1 MPSARSAARVIFLM
15 ILSIPPAALAQVT
28 TADIVGRVTDASG
41 GTLPGVTVTI
51 EHAGTADVRTAVTGE
66 TGDYVFNLL
75 PIGTYTVRIELPG
88 FQTQSAKV
96 VLSTGDR
103 ARLDAKLALGQL
115 EETLTVTAETPLVQT
130 DTSTVGALVTE
141 QIVQN
146 APAAGRNFVRL
157 IQSLPGANEGAP
169 NALGSG
175 TRPDDRRQSSAISI
189 NGANDNQNNQ
199 LIDGIDNNERAIGTI
214 GVKPSIDAIAEIKV
228 QTNLYTAE
236 AGRTAGGVVNVI
248 TKSGSNEFHG
258 SAFEFWRNDRFDS
271 RNFFETTKPELKQ
284 HQFGGSLGGP
294 VRRDR
299 TFFFADLERLQA
311 HNGVAN
317 VLTVPT
323 ARMRRG
329 DFSEIPGVIYDP
341 ANGRAAFAGKV
352 IPADRLNPIAL
363 RYMGLYPE
371 PTAAGLANNYAS
383 TTLRTQDGVTG
394 DARIDHKFS
403 PNDLLFAR
411 YSYNTIDTF
420 TPGGCPPTADGI
432 DPGCHLGQN
441 LGFPG
446 PNITKAHG
454 VHVSDVHVFSTS
466 LIGEFKVGYLKTDI
480 NSLPANYQKNL
491 SRAFGLVNVN
501 GGDDITSGLSLVNP
515 AGYALLGD
523 QTNVPLINHNDTWQY
538 SGSLTKTRGA
548 HNIKMGAGI
557 ITRQFGVIQS
567 GSPVGV
573 FSFDA
578 SLTNSGVGGT
588 GGNSIA
594 SFLLGYPS
602 QVVRQHALVNQHI
615 NVKEPN
621 AYVQDDWRAT
631 SWLTVNLGVR
641 YDVFTPFQEKD
652 GQIANLDLATSRML
666 IPGRDGA
673 TETAGVK
680 TDYGNLAPRLGLS
693 ATLPWS
699 IVARGGYGLS
709 YFPGNIASFAYMK
722 NAPFVANYGPV
733 ISAGTAGGVPT
744 VLLSS
749 GLPAPVA
756 NDPSPAALVGQIRA
770 VDLNFKSTRVQ
781 QFNVILEKDVAGNV
795 VSAGYVGSRGD
806 RVALNPNINLA
817 PAAAGAV
824 QARRRFAAT
833 LPGVADITLFQSI
846 FETSYNA
853 MQLVFQRRYLGGLAF
868 NTNYTLAHNVATT
881 QSPWDPF
888 LIDRADAN
896 LDVRHRWV
904 MTVNYELPF
913 ARSRTGL
920 AGAVLGGWQVN
931 AVAYWQSGLPFNVAN
946 AAARTNTGGT
956 DRPNLIGDP
965 ELPESERTLQRWFN
979 TAAFQAQPQFTAGN
993 TPLNVMHGPTQRR
1006 LDMSVFK
1013 DFTLR
1018 DSWRMQLR
1026 AEVYNVTNTPSFANP
1041 NSTFGNPAFGTI
1053 SGTGNAI
1060 PRQMLFAAKLLF

>member
-1 MPSARSAARVIFLM
+1 MRALNAGVRVLVCVLCCAVAAV
-15 ILSIPPAALAQVT
+15 AQVT
-28 TADIVGRVTDASG
+28 TADVVGRVTDTSG
-41 GTLPGVTVTI
+41 AILPGVTVTL
-51 EHAGTADVRTAVTGE
+51 ENAGTGDVRTAVTGE

-75 PIGTYTVRIELPG
+75 PIGSYTARIELAG
-88 FQTQSAKV
+88 FQAQTARV

-103 ARLDAKLALGQL
+103 ARVDAKLQLGQL
-115 EETLTVTAETPLVQT
+115 QETLTVTAEAPLVQT
-130 DTSTVGALVTE
+130 DTSTVGALVTAE
-141 QIVQN
+141 VVQN

-157 IQSLPGANEGAP
+157 IQSLPGAHEGAP
-169 NALGSG
+169 NALASG

-189 NGANDNQNNQ
+189 NGAADNQNNQ

-248 TKSGSNEFHG
+248 TKSGTNEFHG
-258 SAFEFWRNDRFDS
+258 SAFGFWRSDRFDS
-271 RNFFETTKPELKQ
+271 RNFFEITKPELKQ

-294 VRRDR
+294 LRRDR
-299 TFFFADLERLQA
+299 TFFFADVERLN
-311 HNGVAN
+311 HRNGVAN

-323 ARMRRG
+323 MRMRQG

-341 ANGRAAFAGKV
+341 ASGRAPFAGNL
-352 IPADRLNPIAL
+352 IPVGRLNPIAQ
-363 RYMGLYPE
+363 RYMGIYPV
-371 PTAAGLANNYAS
+371 PTASGLANNYAS
-383 TTLRTQDGVTG
+383 TTLRTQDGLTG
-394 DARIDHKFS
+394 DVRVDHKFS
-403 PNDLLFAR
+403 PNDLMFGR
-411 YSYNTIDTF
+411 YSYNTLDTY

-432 DPGCHLGQN
+432 DPGCHPGQN

-446 PNITKAHG
+446 PNVTKAHAL
-454 VHVSDVHVFSTS
+454 HVSDVHVFNAS
-466 LIGEFKVGYLKTDI
+466 LIGDLRAGYLKTDI
-480 NSLPANYQKNL
+480 NSLPGNYGSNL
-491 SRAFGLVNVN
+491 STAFGLANVN

-523 QTNVPLINHNDTWQY
+523 QTNVPLLNHNETYQI
-538 SGSLTKTRGA
+538 SGSITKTTGA
-548 HNIKMGAGI
+548 HNIKMGAGMI
-557 ITRQFGVIQS
+557 ARQFGVIQS

-602 QVVRQHALVNQHI
+602 QVVRQHNLISQRI

-621 AYVQDDWRAT
+621 VYFQDDWRAT
-631 SWLTVNLGVR
+631 SWLTANLGVR
-641 YDVFTPFQEKD
+641 YDVFTPFTETD
-652 GQIANLDLATSRML
+652 GQLANLDLTTSRML
-666 IPGRDGA
+666 VPGRDGVSD
-673 TETAGVK
+673 TAGVK
-680 TDYGNLAPRLGLS
+680 TDYGNVQPRFGV
-693 ATLPWS
+693 AVTLPRDL
-699 IVARGGYGLS
+699 VLRGGYGLS
-709 YFPGNIASFAYMK
+709 FFPGNIASFAYMK

-733 ISAGTAGGVPT
+733 ISAGTAGGAPT
-744 VLLSS
+744 VLLSA
-749 GLPAPVA
+749 GLPPIVA

-770 VDLNFKSTRVQ
+770 VDVNFKSTRVQ
-781 QFNVILEKDVAGNV
+781 QFNVVVEKDFAGNV

-824 QARRRFAAT
+824 QARRRFAST
-833 LPGVADITLFQSI
+833 LPGVADITLYQSI
-846 FETSYNA
+846 YETTYDA
-853 MQLVFQRRYLGGLAF
+853 LQLVFQRRYRGGLAF
-868 NTNYTLAHNVATT
+868 NTNYTLAHNQATT
-881 QSPWDPF
+881 QAPWDPF
-888 LIDRADAN
+888 VIEHADAN

-904 MTVNYELPF
+904 MTVNYQLPF
-913 ARSRTGL
+913 GRTRTGV

-956 DRPNLIGDP
+956 DRPNMTGDP
-965 ELPESERTLQRWFN
+965 ELPSSERTLQRWFN
-979 TAAFQAQPQFTAGN
+979 TGAFQAQPQFSAGN
-993 TPLNVMHGPTQRR
+993 TPLNVLHGPSQRR
-1006 LDMSVFK
+1006 LDASLFK
-1013 DFTLR
+1013 DFTLQAN
-1018 DSWRMQLR
+1018 WRVQLR

-1041 NSTFGNPAFGTI
+1041 NSTFGNPAFGSI
-1053 SGTGNAI
+1053 SSTGNAI

>member
-1 MPSARSAARVIFLM
+1 MPSARSVVFVLLLLTVPSAAF
-15 ILSIPPAALAQVT
+15 AQVT
-28 TADIVGRVTDASG
+28 TADIVGRVTDTSAAV
-41 GTLPGVTVTI
+41 LPGVTVTI
-51 EHAGTADVRTAVTGE
+51 ENTGTGDVRSAVTGE

-75 PIGTYTVRIELPG
+75 PIGTYTVRIELAG
-88 FQTQSAKV
+88 FQTQSGKV
-96 VLSTGDR
+96 TLSTGDR
-103 ARLDAKLALGQL
+103 ARLDAKLQLGQL
-115 EETLTVTAETPLVQT
+115 EETLTVTAEAPLVQT

-141 QIVQN
+141 QVVQN

-157 IQSLPGANEGAP
+157 IQALPGANEGAP
-169 NALGSG
+169 NALASG

-248 TKSGSNEFHG
+248 TKSGTNEFHG

-271 RNFFETTKPELKQ
+271 KNFFETTKPELKQ
-284 HQFGGSLGGP
+284 HQFGGSVGGP
-294 VRRDR
+294 LLRDR
-299 TFFFADLERLQA
+299 TFFFGDIEGLNAR
-311 HNGVAN
+311 NGVTN

-323 ARMRRG
+323 MRMRRG
-329 DFSEIPGVIYDP
+329 DFSELAAAIYDP
-341 ANGRAAFAGKV
+341 ANGRARFLDNV

-363 RYMGLYPE
+363 RYMAIYPE

-383 TTLRTQDGVTG
+383 TTMRTQDGITG
-394 DARIDHKFS
+394 DFRIDHKFS
-403 PNDLLFAR
+403 ANDLLFAR
-411 YSYNTIDTF
+411 YSYNTLDTY

-432 DPGCHLGQN
+432 EPGCHLGQN

-446 PNITKAHG
+446 PNVTKAHG
-454 VHVSDVHVFSTS
+454 VHVSDVHVFNPS
-466 LIGEFKVGYLKTDI
+466 LIGEVKVGYLKTDI
-480 NSLPANYQKNL
+480 NSLPANYQTNL
-491 SRAFGLVNVN
+491 SSAFGLVNVN
-501 GGDDITSGLSLVNP
+501 GDDITSGLSLVNP

-523 QTNVPLINHNDTWQY
+523 QTNVPLINHNQTYQV

-548 HNIKMGAGI
+548 HNIKMGAGL

-588 GGNSIA
+588 GGNTIA

-602 QVVRQHALVNQHI
+602 QVVRQHALIDQHI

-621 AYVQDDWRAT
+621 VYVQDDWRAT
-631 SWLTVNLGVR
+631 SWLTLNLGVR
-641 YDVFTPFQEKD
+641 YDVFTPFNETD
-652 GQIANLDLATSRML
+652 GHIANLDLSTFRML
-666 IPGRDGA
+666 IPGQDGVSD
-673 TETAGVK
+673 TAGVK
-680 TDYGNLAPRLGLS
+680 TDYGNVAPRFGLS
-693 ATLPWS
+693 ATLPGEL
-699 IVARGGYGLS
+699 VLRGGYGLS

-749 GLPAPVA
+749 GLPPIVA
-756 NDPSPAALVGQIRA
+756 NDPSPSALVGQIRA
-770 VDLNFKSTRVQ
+770 VDVNFKSTRVQ
-781 QFNVILEKDVAGNV
+781 QFNAIVEKDFGGNA

-817 PAAAGAV
+817 PVAAGAV
-824 QARRRFAAT
+824 QARRRFAPS

-846 FETSYNA
+846 YETSYDA
-853 MQLVFQRRYLGGLAF
+853 LQLVFQRRYLAGLAF
-868 NTNYTLAHNVATT
+868 NTNYTLAHNVATS
-881 QSPWDPF
+881 QAPWDPF
-888 LIDRADAN
+888 LIERADAN

-913 ARSRTGL
+913 GRSRTGL

-931 AVAYWQSGLPFNVAN
+931 AVAFWQSGLPFNVAN

-956 DRPNLIGDP
+956 DRPNMVGDP
-965 ELPESERTLQRWFN
+965 ELAESERTLQRWFN
-979 TAAFQAQPQFTAGN
+979 TAAFQAQPQFTAGD
-993 TPLNVMHGPTQRR
+993 TPLNVMHGPSQRR
-1006 LDMSVFK
+1006 LDMSLFK
-1013 DFTLR
+1013 DFRMR
-1018 DSWRMQLR
+1018 DNWRMQVR
-1026 AEVYNVTNTPSFANP
+1026 AEVYNVTNTASFANP
-1041 NSTFGNPAFGTI
+1041 NSTFGSPAFGTI
-1053 SGTGNAI
+1053 SSTGNAI